1 MDARSIGALAGLAG
15 LALAAT
21 PPAAE
26 PYAYTV
32 LDAEAIPAPLG
43 GLVGNP
49 ARGETAAAR
58 SCAGCHP
65 GGALEG
71 RTPGALRLA
80 IVNLAVTGAAVAD
93 HAFYE
98 PDAEGRVLL
107 SARTIE
113 DIVAHLAPM
122 PARPEP

>member
-1 MDARSIGALAGLAG
+1 MEARRIAALAGLAG

-26 PYAYTV
+26 PYAYMV
-32 LDAEAIPAPLG
+32 LDAAAIPAPLG
-43 GLVGNP
+43 GLIGNP
-49 ARGETAAAR
+49 GRGEAAVAR
-58 SCAGCHP
+58 NCAACHP
-65 GGALEG
+65 GETLHG
-71 RTPGALRLA
+71 RTAGALRLA
-80 IVNLAVTGAAVAD
+80 IVNLAVTGATVAD

-98 PDAEGRVLL
+98 PDAEGRVQL